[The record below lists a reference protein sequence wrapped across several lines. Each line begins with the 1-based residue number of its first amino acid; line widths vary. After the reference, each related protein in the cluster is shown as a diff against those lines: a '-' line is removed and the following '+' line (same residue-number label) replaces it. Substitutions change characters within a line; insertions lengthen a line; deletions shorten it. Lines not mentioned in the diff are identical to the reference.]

1 MENENSKQKTRQ
13 IFHYRYLKTQK
24 PIFGYGLLPEFITIV
39 FELKIARRYREPQ
52 IFVPKNIPRHHHFA
66 NYILRI
72 EWSWCIH
79 TDLLC
84 TYMWVCLRPII
95 FDLFGMSFFI
105 TLIPHNVRE
114 VGMYPA
120 VEAKIRSPCLIGMS
134 CHRYVCQVLFHY
146 KWNF

>member
-1 MENENSKQKTRQ
+1 MFLESAM
-13 IFHYRYLKTQK
+13 
-24 PIFGYGLLPEFITIV
+24 LLSTVVRSLITGASA
-39 FELKIARRYREPQ
+39 FL
-52 IFVPKNIPRHHHFA
+52 NTS
-66 NYILRI
+66 L
-72 EWSWCIH
+72 
-79 TDLLC
+79 
-84 TYMWVCLRPII
+84 
-95 FDLFGMSFFI
+95 GMSSGPVALPALSFFI